1 MPAANLTQAEA
12 DALIAMRVGAGQDLL
27 PQPRHRRVP
36 GPGREQRQRGALL
49 HRLRPAGG
57 SGVRRRRHGNLPRH
71 GPREVCGAPTDAT
84 GGAQT
89 VTVTA
94 QDADANPA
102 AGDRGRLTFQ
112 VTVFD
117 NPTVAA
123 GLTAA
128 NPAPFPAPSPV
139 V

>member
-1 MPAANLTQAEA
+1 MAPANLTQAEA
-12 DALIAMRVGAGQDLL
+12 DSLVAMEKRRSATRHSLL
-27 PQPRHRRVP
+27 CRR
-36 GPGREQRQRGALL
+36 L
-49 HRLRPAGG
+49 HRLRPSGG

-71 GPREVCGAPTDAT
+71 GPREVCGMPTDAT
-84 GGAQT
+84 GRAQT

-94 QDADANPA
+94 QDAAAA

-112 VTVFD
+112 VTVLD